1 MRGAG
6 LGGDGVVCAFGDR
19 NYSCKSLGTGRK
31 KRLLCHSLCPCGSGR
46 GERQW
51 SQTGSCCHLQ
61 KIPSGTRSDHT
72 VTNQRIFNSKLRTL
86 NAFPQHHWQKISSPK
101 ILIAWSHW
109 QKNLS
114 RQSSAGVSWIH
125 YMMYLSYH

>member
-1 MRGAG
+1 MFKHSLTMRGAG

-31 KRLLCHSLCPCGSGR
+31 KSLLCHSLCPYGSGR

-51 SQTGSCCHLQ
+51 SHTGSFCHCQ

-72 VTNQRIFNSKLRTL
+72 VTNQRIFNSKLRTSL
-86 NAFPQHHWQKISSPK
+86 FIKCIPPTSLAKNFKPQNPNSLVTLAKKS
-101 ILIAWSHW
+101 L
-109 QKNLS
+109 
-114 RQSSAGVSWIH
+114 
-125 YMMYLSYH
+125 

>member
-51 SQTGSCCHLQ
+51 SQTGSCCHRQ

-72 VTNQRIFNSKLRTL
+72 VTNQRIFNSKLRTSL
-86 NAFPQHHWQKISSPK
+86 FIKCIPQAVKS
-101 ILIAWSHW
+101 
-109 QKNLS
+109 
-114 RQSSAGVSWIH
+114 GVAWIH
-125 YMMYLSYH
+125 YLSLNKSNRYQFSAHFLPAALRHGHIEG